1 MFSLS
6 LSWTCEIRREHSYLT
21 VARGSHETLNL
32 GFRGYTRLTPSLEVE
47 ILDEDNDI
55 KMQRRL
61 SGGAAVLTIGEIILT
76 AGDTVLMIHAGGL
89 TAGEIVLTGDETVC
103 AADENRLTAHEIV
116 LTADETIDAASET
129 VVSRRTHGD
138 SFDDAAH
145 CRCEK
150 RRQFSTTLA
159 HAEPSFH
166 RLAIDDDVHD
176 IVIRRFVFDVN
187 SAAVAAD
194 RSSGAR
200 LTNRIARRPSIQPRD
215 IGLPSS
221 RGRPQRPG
229 ATNSTEAWPSAARG

>member
-89 TAGEIVLTGDETVC
+89 TAGEIVLTGDET
-103 AADENRLTAHEIV
+103 
-116 LTADETIDAASET
+116 IDAASET
-129 VVSRRTHGD
+129 VVSRRTHAD

-150 RRQFSTTLA
+150 RRQLSTTLA